1 MRDELDYGKVSQR
14 YDYYSKE
21 RLNFSDN
28 ATSIMNKIK
37 DGYVPNEADVFELL
51 ERDQKK
57 IDDYRKFYNIRKNM
71 EDTGKIS
78 EGDLK
83 FLIESLDVDD
93 KTSKIMY
100 EGFKNNGLIKENKSS
115 K

>member
-57 IDDYRKFYNIRKNM
+57 
-71 EDTGKIS
+71 
-78 EGDLK
+78 
-83 FLIESLDVDD
+83 
-93 KTSKIMY
+93 
-100 EGFKNNGLIKENKSS
+100 
-115 K
+115 